1 MSVFFDP
8 TVQREYLVISPTN
21 SNLELTGNFTIE
33 FFLKSNTPQQ
43 YPTVLTGNYPYLS
56 PPNNLIIFASIPGNP
71 NKIVFNLFGS
81 AFLGNKVV
89 IDNLWHHVA
98 LVRNGS
104 GSNNIKL
111 YVDGI
116 MDIQLTSNNTIN
128 FNINGLLIA
137 GNNPGT
143 SEPNTKFQGY
153 LSNLRIVNGTAV
165 YTSNFTPPTTTLTNI
180 PGTALLLFTDP
191 NDLFVDGSSNN
202 YTVTKFTSPNFP
214 TASVETPVTI
224 ILPCFKEDSKIL
236 CFIDGIEKEILVQDL
251 KPGVLVKTLLNG
263 YVPVDMIGNSK
274 MFNPGNNERFTNR
287 LYLLPQDKYPELN
300 EDLVVTGGH
309 SILVDE
315 FEGDQREKT
324 LEKFKEIYITD
335 DKYRLI
341 AEFDDRAAP
350 YNVEGEFNIYHFALE
365 NDNYYYNYG
374 VYANGLLVETCSKR
388 YLTELSNMKIL

>member
-1 MSVFFDP
+1 MNNCSP
-8 TVQREYLVISPTN
+8 NEQLVSTIRTQTN
-21 SNLELTGNFTIE
+21 TRIYDRNIPSQML
-33 FFLKSNTPQQ
+33 Q
-43 YPTVLTGNYPYLS
+43 PYLDVRPVMTKYS
-56 PPNNLIIFASIPGNP
+56 YLP
-71 NKIVFNLFGS
+71 IVDPRKQVNTRFEQMPTF
-81 AFLGNKVV
+81 
-89 IDNLWHHVA
+89 
-98 LVRNGS
+98 
-104 GSNNIKL
+104 
-111 YVDGI
+111 
-116 MDIQLTSNNTIN
+116 NNT
-128 FNINGLLIA
+128 
-137 GNNPGT
+137 
-143 SEPNTKFQGY
+143 
-153 LSNLRIVNGTAV
+153 
-165 YTSNFTPPTTTLTNI
+165 
-180 PGTALLLFTDP
+180 
-191 NDLFVDGSSNN
+191 
-202 YTVTKFTSPNFP
+202 
-214 TASVETPVTI
+214 
-224 ILPCFKEDSKIL
+224 
-236 CFIDGIEKEILVQDL
+236 
-251 KPGVLVKTLLNG
+251 
-263 YVPVDMIGNSK
+263 K